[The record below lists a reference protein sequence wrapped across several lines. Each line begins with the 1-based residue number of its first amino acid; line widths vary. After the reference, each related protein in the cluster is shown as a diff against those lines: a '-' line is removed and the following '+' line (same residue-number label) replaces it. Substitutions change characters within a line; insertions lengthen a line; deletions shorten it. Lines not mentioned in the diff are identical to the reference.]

1 MKRLLITASVICLC
15 AVAGFAQNSNSST
28 VDPSAAPSTRTRTMA
43 PPKPSPTPRTVTKP
57 ATAQPTP
64 SSSPKPS
71 GNESPSQAGPTAGV
85 LAAFERIIEGVR
97 KADVDLATG
106 GYWNSSALVLFNY
119 DGSVTK
125 GWKQMRENRETSY
138 PDVKENRL
146 EIRDRNI
153 VMLGRDGALVTC
165 LWTQSRVF
173 RGEPDTASG
182 RMTLVF
188 KRFGATWKAVH
199 LHTSPD
205 KPEPSRIPPSERV
218 PGSTPKF

>member
-1 MKRLLITASVICLC
+1 MKRLFVVVSVLFVC
-15 AVAGFAQNSNSST
+15 AGAVFAQNSNSST
-28 VDPSAAPSTRTRTMA
+28 TDPNMSPTTRERTVA
-43 PPKPSPTPRTVTKP
+43 PPRPTPTPKTATKT

-64 SSSPKPS
+64 STAPRRSTA
-71 GNESPSQAGPTAGV
+71 NATEQVGPTAGV

-97 KADVDLATG
+97 RADVDLATG

-138 PDVKENRL
+138 PSVQDNRL

-153 VMLGRDGALVTC
+153 VMLGRDGAVVTC

-173 RGEPDTASG
+173 RGEPDSASG

-188 KRFGATWKAVH
+188 KRFGTTWKAVH

-205 KPEPSRIPPSERV
+205 KPDPARVPPSEQT
-218 PGSTPKF
+218 TPKPR

>member
-1 MKRLLITASVICLC
+1 MKRILII
-15 AVAGFAQNSNSST
+15 VALVGCSAGVAAGQNSNSSDIQPEAIRPPQRERT
-28 VDPSAAPSTRTRTMA
+28 VA
-43 PPKPSPTPRTVTKP
+43 PPKPSPTPKIVTKSPTTQATP
-57 ATAQPTP
+57 AA
-64 SSSPKPS
+64 SPR
-71 GNESPSQAGPTAGV
+71 SPRTETTTQTGPTAGV
-85 LAAFERIIEGVR
+85 LAAFEQIIEGVR

-125 GWKQMRENRETSY
+125 GWKQMRENRATSY
-138 PDVKENRL
+138 PDITDNRL
-146 EIRDRNI
+146 DVRDRNI

-173 RGEPDTASG
+173 RGQPDTASG

-188 KRFGATWKAVH
+188 KRFGTTWKAVH

-205 KPEPSRIPPSERV
+205 KPDPARIPPSEQ
-218 PGSTPKF
+218 STPRPD

>member
-1 MKRLLITASVICLC
+1 MNKFFVAVSVVCFF
-15 AVAGFAQNSNSST
+15 AVAAFAQNSNSST
-28 VDPSAAPSTRTRTMA
+28 VDSSATPTRTRTIA
-43 PPKPSPTPRTVTKP
+43 PPKPSPTPRIVTKP
-57 ATAQPTP
+57 ATTPATP
-64 SSSPKPS
+64 SASPKPDA
-71 GNESPSQAGPTAGV
+71 NESTSQAGPAAGV

-106 GYWNSSALVLFNY
+106 GYWNSAALVLFNY

-146 EIRDRNI
+146 EIRERNI

-188 KRFGATWKAVH
+188 KRFGTAWKAVH

-205 KPEPSRIPPSERV
+205 KPDPSRIPPSEQT
-218 PGSTPKF
+218 TPRPN

>member
-1 MKRLLITASVICLC
+1 MKKLLV
-15 AVAGFAQNSNSST
+15 AVLVGCFCTVAAFAQNSNSST
-28 VDPSAAPSTRTRTMA
+28 VDPPPTCSRTIV
-43 PPKPSPTPRTVTKP
+43 PPKPSPTPRVVTKA
-57 ATAQPTP
+57 ATPQATP
-64 SSSPKPS
+64 SASPKPS
-71 GNESPSQAGPTAGV
+71 ANESTSQAGPTAGV
-85 LAAFERIIEGVR
+85 LAAFERITEGVR

-153 VMLGRDGALVTC
+153 VMLGRDGAVVTC

-205 KPEPSRIPPSERV
+205 KPDPSRVPPSERV
-218 PGSTPKF
+218 PGTTP